1 MSYIDI
7 RTNIINSQ
15 KEQALALARRHNV
28 SLSEVVRDALRAY
41 LASDA
46 SQEQQ
51 RERKVT

>member
-7 RTNIINSQ
+7 RTNIIDSQ
-15 KEQALALARRHNV
+15 KKQALDLARKQGV

-46 SQEQQ
+46 SQQQ
-51 RERKVT
+51 QHERKQR